1 MAYSHDPRM
10 DTADSY
16 SLLHRLRI
24 DNIGLLRP
32 NPMRAPPSTISSKLE
47 DMENQISYLKNI
59 IYKQNHANSH
69 LRNSIATILKRLH
82 VLEKKS
88 MVNEEKTKKT
98 KPNKITVSDSPTL
111 ESSNESST
119 PLIKNPER
127 TALFDKIKEMKAS
140 DIRKELVNRN
150 VKPIPRSHSNLVITL
165 TNILDRENSARG
177 KKRVRFEDEDDE
189 DIAIRTDP
197 SKSRRLTEEELP
209 AVNPAF

>member
-32 NPMRAPPSTISSKLE
+32 NPMRAPPFTISSKLE